1 MPVFN
6 TINTLASAIN
16 VTGGADT
23 TQPYSFQD
31 WKQRNNNVNSI
42 DLSAQYNNYVTSWY
56 LNKGL
61 SNAVSVNYVKE
72 YYKTFLKTLGIT
84 ARTPD
89 EESFFNAVDINDD
102 ISLQAAIVG
111 YARRLK
117 DISVYLANKR
127 NHVVYTKLKNNL
139 VGTSASLERLFYN
152 YILNAFTR
160 KIAPDNIIT
169 TSFDITNPDILTSL
183 PYINVI
189 AGNFS
194 VEIQELYDT
203 NNYFDIDPS
212 LSIST
217 YTTVATGTPE
227 ALYSAGSYR
236 LPEEYLIAQVVA
248 AAAEANALL
257 MATTLPTYWTFI
269 SDGVTTTYTLSNL
282 TSSRASDYQVS
293 VDGVMQTPDSSYT
306 ISIIT
311 QTITFLEPPPPNNL
325 ILIVKRY

>member
-31 WKQRNNNVNSI
+31 WKQRNNNVTST
-42 DLSAQYNNYVTSWY
+42 DFTAQYSNYVTSWY

-61 SNAVSVNYVKE
+61 SNAISVNYVKE
-72 YYKTFLKTLGIT
+72 YYKTFLKTLGVT

-89 EESFFNAVDINDD
+89 EKSFFNAVDINDD

-117 DISVYLANKR
+117 DVSVYLANKR

-203 NNYFDIDPS
+203 NNYFDRDPS

-217 YTTVATGTPE
+217 YNTVASGTPE
-227 ALYSAGSYR
+227 AFYSAGSYR

-293 VDGVMQTPDSSYT
+293 VDGVMQTPDSSYI

-311 QTITFLEPPPPNNL
+311 QTITFLEPPPTNNL